1 MARRR
6 IGIAVALLAAAAL
19 EARPAVGST
28 DTGTLT
34 VTATV
39 NSNCSLSGGT
49 LAFGTYTAGQT
60 SDLDVQGAINYV
72 NCPAG
77 TLVFELDNG
86 ANASGSQRRM
96 RSGNNFL
103 NYEIFRTST
112 RNSQWRTGA
121 DAVQVQLL
129 QPGNG
134 SVPVYGRIPAGQAV
148 PPGNYSD
155 TVTITLR
162 F

>member
-1 MARRR
+1 MA
-6 IGIAVALLAAAAL
+6 AALLAAVVL
-19 EARPAVGST
+19 DARPVAGAT

-60 SDLDVQGAINYV
+60 NDLDAQGSINYV
-72 NCPAG
+72 NCPVG

-86 ANASGSQRRM
+86 ANASSGQRRM
-96 RSGNNFL
+96 KSGNNFL
-103 NYEIFRTST
+103 VYEIYKTTARNT
-112 RNSQWRTGA
+112 RWGSGA
-121 DAVQVQLL
+121 DGVTIQLL

-134 SVPVYGRIPAGQAV
+134 SVVVYGRIPRGQAV
-148 PPGNYSD
+148 PPGSYSD
-155 TVTITLR
+155 TVTITLT

>member
-6 IGIAVALLAAAAL
+6 IGIAAALLAATAL
-19 EARPAVGST
+19 DARPTAGETV
-28 DTGTLT
+28 TGTLN

-60 SDLDVQGAINYV
+60 NDLDVQGSINYV

-86 ANASGSQRRM
+86 ANANGNQRRM
-96 RSGNNFL
+96 KSGNNFL
-103 NYEIFRTST
+103 NYEIYKGAT
-112 RNSQWRTGA
+112 RNSRWGSGA
-121 DAVQVQLL
+121 DAVTIQHL

-134 SVPVYGRIPAGQAV
+134 SVAVYGRIPARQTV
-148 PPGNYSD
+148 PPGSYSD
-155 TVTITLR
+155 TVTITLT

>member
-19 EARPAVGST
+19 EAGPVAGETV
-28 DTGTLT
+28 TGTLN

-39 NSNCSLSGGT
+39 NSNCSLSGST
-49 LAFGTYTAGQT
+49 LAFGTYTAGQQN
-60 SDLDVQGAINYV
+60 DLDVQGSINYV

-77 TLVFELDNG
+77 NFVFELDNG
-86 ANASGSQRRM
+86 ANANGSQRRM
-96 RSGNNFL
+96 KSGNNFL
-103 NYEIFRTST
+103 NYEIYKTGT
-112 RNSQWRTGA
+112 RNTRWGSGP
-121 DAVQVQLL
+121 DAVTIQLL

-134 SVPVYGRIPAGQAV
+134 SVPVYGRIPRGQVV

-155 TVTITLR
+155 TVTITLT